1 MDKNIAKETD
11 EAIDVIAN
19 TLGAGIYFVAGMKIA
34 NSNMKPAWKVL
45 CIDLTIVA
53 IKHCIAQ
60 GRKIM
65 EKSMSD
71 DNSIEYVKKVK

>member
-1 MDKNIAKETD
+1 MDKTTNKEVD
-11 EAIDVIAN
+11 EAIDVIGN

-34 NSNMKPAWKVL
+34 NSDMKPVWKVL
-45 CIDLTIVA
+45 CIDLAIIA

-65 EKSMSD
+65 EKSIS